1 MKNKKG
7 KTNLKILLATD
18 GSTHSKVVLEKISNR
33 AYPPKTEMRVVSVYE
48 NIPMI
53 TTLEPMGVS
62 QEYYISTDKYAIKT
76 AEKITKN
83 AADILHKK
91 NPELAITTTVIN
103 GSPKRVILEEA
114 EKFGADLIRMIRGC
128 RRKTT
133 HSPMAKGTP
142 RMTAGARAATRLC
155 TV

>member
-18 GSTHSKVVLEKISNR
+18 GSTLSKVVLEKISNR

-114 EKFGADLIRMIRGC
+114 EKFGADLIIVGSHGSGALERFLLGSVSQAVALHAKCSVEIIR
-128 RRKTT
+128 K
-133 HSPMAKGTP
+133 
-142 RMTAGARAATRLC
+142 
-155 TV
+155 